1 MKHLI
6 YSLLIIIVVLLTAC
20 GLSKVFTKQ
29 QILYIRFGGV
39 GGYMNQNV
47 SYVIDSKGQLLSN
60 GQVLLTIPKDTLQS
74 YYKQVKELG
83 EPFSHSGP
91 NTCYLEIETNQGIRH
106 YSWVLNDSID
116 ADLKD
121 LYHKLLSNIP

>member
-1 MKHLI
+1 MKHLM

-39 GGYMNQNV
+39 GGYMNQKV
-47 SYVIDSKGQLLSN
+47 SYVIDNKGQLYSN
-60 GQVLLTIPKDTLQS
+60 GQVLIVLPQDTLQS
-74 YYKQVKELG
+74 YYKKVKLLG

-91 NTCYLEIETNQGIRH
+91 HTCYLEIETTQGIKH
-106 YSWVLNDSID
+106 YSWVLSDSID
-116 ADLKD
+116 EHLTD
-121 LYHKLLSNIP
+121 LYNKLLSNIP